1 MPLRADHGSVECA
14 LKRIAFDT
22 AESGASSIDIARVI
36 LSPGSPARSRTR
48 CSRRSVLLSSTSS
61 LSVPLGASRWTS
73 ENRCSVVPTAS
84 SLPCRW
90 AWMTPARPSPSAQRS
105 THGQVIAPDLNV
117 ARQRGLL
124 VSSIAL
130 HYAYICR
137 ERPGHAVIR
146 GSLVEFLSERAA
158 AARSAWRSALSA
170 RSSRTSRAPARCTC
184 RGDGALRPACG
195 LGGA

>member
-1 MPLRADHGSVECA
+1 
-14 LKRIAFDT
+14 
-22 AESGASSIDIARVI
+22 
-36 LSPGSPARSRTR
+36 
-48 CSRRSVLLSSTSS
+48 
-61 LSVPLGASRWTS
+61 VPLGASRWTS

-130 HYAYICR
+130 HYAYIRR

-184 RGDGALRPACG
+184 RGDGALRRACG